1 MFSQWS
7 GSYET
12 DMAFNPIT
20 GAVLFGPTNQ
30 TLTMNHDYAILACGD
45 GVYVSQDKDTDQA
58 YGYSLTTG
66 TKLWGPTQ
74 LIGNGLSTI
83 YSGGAIAYGQ
93 CYIWDIGGYVNALNL
108 TTGKLD
114 WTWTRGSAGYNTPY
128 GVYPNWVFGTQ
139 SIADGMLF
147 LSEGR
152 CYDPPLFPGGE
163 KVAIDCTTG
172 KEVWEINGAFQRDP
186 CPIADSEQLGWNGY
200 DGQIY
205 AFGQGHRQTTITAP
219 NVGVTT
225 ATPITISG
233 RVTDISSGSDQVAV
247 AKNFPNGLPCVS
259 DASMTQFMEAV
270 YEQQPMPTNTTGV
283 QVAIL
288 VTDSNHNTRTIATTT
303 TNAMGDYG
311 ISWTPDI
318 AGNFTVT
325 AVFAGTQSYYGSSAM
340 TYFYANSP
348 VATQPATSTPISNLP
363 TQSALEYG
371 VVAIII
377 VIVII
382 GAVLAL
388 LVTRKRP

>member
-1 MFSQWS
+1 MKQIWLLIQSLAQFFS
-7 GSYET
+7 
-12 DMAFNPIT
+12 DR
-20 GAVLFGPTNQ
+20 TNQ

-163 KVAIDCTTG
+163 KVAIELHDRQ
-172 KEVWEINGAFQRDP
+172 I
-186 CPIADSEQLGWNGY
+186 SLGNK
-200 DGQIY
+200 
-205 AFGQGHRQTTITAP
+205 R
-219 NVGVTT
+219 
-225 ATPITISG
+225 
-233 RVTDISSGSDQVAV
+233 R
-247 AKNFPNGLPCVS
+247 FP
-259 DASMTQFMEAV
+259 
-270 YEQQPMPTNTTGV
+270 
-283 QVAIL
+283 
-288 VTDSNHNTRTIATTT
+288 
-303 TNAMGDYG
+303 
-311 ISWTPDI
+311 
-318 AGNFTVT
+318 
-325 AVFAGTQSYYGSSAM
+325 
-340 TYFYANSP
+340 
-348 VATQPATSTPISNLP
+348 
-363 TQSALEYG
+363 
-371 VVAIII
+371 
-377 VIVII
+377 
-382 GAVLAL
+382 
-388 LVTRKRP
+388 KRPLSHC